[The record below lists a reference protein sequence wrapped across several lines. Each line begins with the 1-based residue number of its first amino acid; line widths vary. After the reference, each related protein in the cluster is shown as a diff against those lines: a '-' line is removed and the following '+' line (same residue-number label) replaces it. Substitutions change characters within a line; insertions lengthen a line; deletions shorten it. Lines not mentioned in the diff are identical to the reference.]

1 MPDATNPSPTP
12 ASEPS
17 EGAPE
22 DDLADDVADDLVDE
36 NGADGAAPAAAS
48 RPMVAAAP
56 FQPGPA
62 LWGMAVLAG
71 LFLISAGVFVGTL
84 LDGPRSSEEDP
95 RASTPSQV
103 DVGFLRDMQAHHA
116 QAVEMAVLI
125 RDRTDDEEIR
135 QVALDIELTQQ
146 QQIGQMYGLLA
157 SWGESQSNPNPM
169 SWMSTTDA
177 ADQADDADDAD
188 DPHAAMSDMPSS
200 SEEAGSSM
208 PGMASAT
215 DLERLA
221 SLRGIA
227 AERVFLE
234 LMIAH
239 HQGGIPMA
247 TAAAADA
254 EEPWVRTLAQ
264 SIVDAQSA
272 EITALQAMLD
282 DRGGPLG

>member
-22 DDLADDVADDLVDE
+22 DDLADDVADDLVVE
-36 NGADGAAPAAAS
+36 NGPDGAAPAAAS
-48 RPMVAAAP
+48 RPVVAAAP

-84 LDGPRSSEEDP
+84 LDGSRSSEEAP

-157 SWGESQSNPNPM
+157 SWGKSQSNPNPM
-169 SWMSTTDA
+169 SWMSTTNA
-177 ADQADDADDAD
+177 ADQADDAD

-200 SEEAGSSM
+200 SEGAGSSM

-272 EITALQAMLD
+272 EITALRTMLD
-282 DRGGPLG
+282 DRGGPTR

>member
-1 MPDATNPSPTP
+1 MA
-12 ASEPS
+12 
-17 EGAPE
+17 
-22 DDLADDVADDLVDE
+22 
-36 NGADGAAPAAAS
+36 
-48 RPMVAAAP
+48 AAAP

-62 LWGMAVLAG
+62 LWGMAVLTE
-71 LFLISAGVFVGTL
+71 LFLNSAGVFVGTL
-84 LDGPRSSEEDP
+84 LDGPQSSEEDP

-103 DVGFLRDMQAHHA
+103 DVGFLRDVQAHHA
-116 QAVEMAVLI
+116 QAVERAVLI
-125 RDRTDDEEIR
+125 RDRTEDEEIR
-135 QVALDIELTQQ
+135 QVAMDIGLTQ

-157 SWGESQSNPNPM
+157 SWGEYQSNPTPM

-177 ADQADDADDAD
+177 AGQADDADDTD
-188 DPHAAMSDMPSS
+188 DPHAGMSDMPSS

-215 DLERLA
+215 DPERLT
-221 SLRGIA
+221 SLQGIA

-247 TAAAADA
+247 TAAAEDA

-264 SIVDAQSA
+264 SIVDALSA

-282 DRGGPLG
+282 DRGGPTG